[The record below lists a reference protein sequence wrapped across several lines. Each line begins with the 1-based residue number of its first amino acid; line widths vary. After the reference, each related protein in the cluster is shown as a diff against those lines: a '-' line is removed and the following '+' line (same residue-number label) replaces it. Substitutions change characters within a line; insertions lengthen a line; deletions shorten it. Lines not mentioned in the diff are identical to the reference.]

1 MIDKKLIKEKLTKWF
16 WYWGVMP
23 LSSLYIISLL
33 FALPF
38 WHYTQDDTRWNKTLT
53 LIEARID
60 YFYRL
65 LDFLFMGIICF
76 MIVWSVFNAI
86 KVFILSSKIT
96 VPDKSRLYMRISVI
110 LFPIVSFILFIPIS
124 MLFIYSWLGSILR
137 YKFHF
142 LITHL
147 LTY

>member
-1 MIDKKLIKEKLTKWF
+1 MTDQLLVKEKLTKWF

-23 LSSLYIISLL
+23 LSSLYIICL
-33 FALPF
+33 FFTLPM
-38 WHYTQDDTRWNKTLT
+38 WHYIADDTRWNKTLT
-53 LIEARID
+53 LIEARVD

-96 VPDKSRLYMRISVI
+96 VPDKSRLYMRVSVI

-124 MLFIYSWLGSILR
+124 MLFIDYWIGSLLS
-137 YKFHF
+137 YKFHL
-142 LITHL
+142 LITYL

>member
-1 MIDKKLIKEKLTKWF
+1 MNDQLLVKEKLTKWF

-23 LSSLYIISLL
+23 LSSLYIICL
-33 FALPF
+33 FFTLPM
-38 WHYTQDDTRWNKTLT
+38 WHYIADDTRWNKTLT
-53 LIEARID
+53 LIEARVD
-60 YFYRL
+60 YFYKVL
-65 LDFLFMGIICF
+65 SFPFMGIICF

-86 KVFILSSKIT
+86 RVFTLSSKIT
-96 VPDKSRLYMRISVI
+96 APDKSRLYMRISVI

-124 MLFIYSWLGSILR
+124 MLFIDSWIGSLLI
-137 YKFHF
+137 YKLHL